1 MEEKEQKELLDRLD
15 SLHEAGNH
23 KQIIY
28 EISRLSPEER
38 KGYQLQSRLARAY
51 GNLGECAAAI
61 KLLEPLRQ
69 EGEQD
74 PLWWHRMACGYCGLG
89 RYAQGA
95 DYLRRVLELGG
106 EEDLIGQTR
115 KMLRDIEAMGT
126 RGRDGNWNKGKK
138 GGNG

>member
-1 MEEKEQKELLDRLD
+1 
-15 SLHEAGNH
+15 
-23 KQIIY
+23 
-28 EISRLSPEER
+28 
-38 KGYQLQSRLARAY
+38 
-51 GNLGECAAAI
+51 
-61 KLLEPLRQ
+61 
-69 EGEQD
+69 
-74 PLWWHRMACGYCGLG
+74 MACGYCGLG

-115 KMLRDIEAMGT
+115 KMLRDIEAMGK